1 MYVAQIIK
9 NIIKYLCAR
18 TAVGERWYSA
28 EFDYKIQLHHTQS
41 LDY

>member
-18 TAVGERWYSA
+18 TALSERGGIPRNSIIKYNYITLRA
-28 EFDYKIQLHHTQS
+28 
-41 LDY
+41 